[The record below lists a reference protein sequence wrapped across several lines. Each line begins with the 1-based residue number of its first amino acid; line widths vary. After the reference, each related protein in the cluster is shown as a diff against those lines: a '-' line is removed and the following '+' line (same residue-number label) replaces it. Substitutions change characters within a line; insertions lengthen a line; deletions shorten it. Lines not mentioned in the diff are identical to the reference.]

1 MLLLKLGQPANIP
14 TFTHLAQLFFM
25 PASTNSTSV
34 PNSIVADLISSEKMT
49 ATEKRATL
57 SLASIYGLRM
67 LGMFLIL
74 PIFAIYASTLPD
86 KPSSLMVGLALGAY
100 GLTQALF
107 QLPFGMA
114 SDKYGRK
121 PMIYLGLAIFAIGS
135 MVAAFAMNI
144 EGIIIGRAIQG
155 AGAVSAVVTALVA
168 DLTRDEHRTKA
179 MATIGG
185 TIGVAFALSLV
196 GGPLLNQWIGVPGI
210 FAMTALLTL
219 AAIAVVKF
227 VVPDPVHSHYHS
239 DASAAPAKLKDV
251 LKHTQLLRLNY
262 GIFALHA
269 AQMAMFVVVPFAIV
283 NSSGMQANQ
292 HWHIYLPV
300 LLGSFVL
307 MVPAIIYA
315 EKKSKMKQVFVA
327 AVAAML
333 LAQLMFAASIQYF
346 WGIVASLTIYFVA
359 FNVLEASLPSIISKV
374 APAAAKGTAM
384 GVYNTSQS
392 LGVFVGG
399 ALGGYLS
406 HAFGF
411 SSVFIFC
418 GVMMFLWLLL
428 ASSMQSPPAVR
439 TKMYTM
445 NESAVQMTA
454 EGASALKSEF
464 LKLAGVIEAAV
475 LPQELTVILKIDKSH
490 DWDETQVYQL
500 LRG

>member
-1 MLLLKLGQPANIP
+1 MPSSNQPSNY
-14 TFTHLAQLFFM
+14 
-25 PASTNSTSV
+25 SV
-34 PNSIVADLISSEKMT
+34 TEFASEKMT
-49 ATEKRATL
+49 PTEVRATM

-67 LGMFLIL
+67 FGMFSIL

-86 KPSSLMVGLALGAY
+86 KPSGLMIGLALGAY

-114 SDKYGRK
+114 SDKFGRK
-121 PMIYLGLAIFAIGS
+121 PVIYLGLAIFAVGS
-135 MVAAFAMNI
+135 MVAALAPNI
-144 EGIIIGRAIQG
+144 EAIILGRVIQG
-155 AGAVSAVVTALVA
+155 AGAVSAVVTALLA

-179 MATIGG
+179 MATIGA

-210 FAMTALLTL
+210 FAVTGLLTL

-227 VVPDPVHSHYHS
+227 VVPEPVHSHYHS

-251 LKHTQLLRLNY
+251 LKNTQLLRLNY

-269 AQMAMFVVVPFAIV
+269 AQMAMFVVVPFAI
-283 NSSGMQANQ
+283 NKSSHMEVDQ

-300 LLGSFVL
+300 LIASFVF

-315 EKKSKMKQVFVA
+315 EKQSKMKQVFVGA
-327 AVAAML
+327 ISLML
-333 LAQLMFAASIQYF
+333 FAQLIFSASIQNF
-346 WGIVASLTIYFVA
+346 WGIIASLTLYFIA
-359 FNVLEASLPSIISKV
+359 FNILEASLPSIISKI

-392 LGVFVGG
+392 LGVFTGG

-411 SSVFIFC
+411 ASVFIFC
-418 GVMMFLWLLL
+418 SVMMLIWVVM
-428 ASSMQSPPAVR
+428 AYSMQSPPAVR

-445 NESAVQMTA
+445 AETAVDMSVESAL
-454 EGASALKSEF
+454 ALKSE
-464 LKLAGVIEAAV
+464 LAKLVGVIEVAV
-475 LPQELTVILKIDKSH
+475 LPQEQTVILKLDKSH
-490 DWDETQVYQL
+490 DWDEAQVLKL

>member
-1 MLLLKLGQPANIP
+1 MS
-14 TFTHLAQLFFM
+14 HLHH
-25 PASTNSTSV
+25 TTSPPSSV
-34 PNSIVADLISSEKMT
+34 AADLISSDKMT
-49 ATEKRATL
+49 PTELRATL

-67 LGMFLIL
+67 LGLFLIL

-86 KPSSLMVGLALGAY
+86 KPTSLMVGLAFGAY
-100 GLTQALF
+100 GLTQAMF

-121 PMIYLGLAIFAIGS
+121 PMIYFGLAIFAIGS
-135 MVAAFAMNI
+135 MVAALAMNI

-185 TIGVAFALSLV
+185 TIGLAFALSLV

-210 FAMTALLTL
+210 FAMTACLTL
-219 AAIAVVKF
+219 VAIAVVKF

-251 LKHTQLLRLNY
+251 FKNTQLLRLNY

-283 NSSGMQANQ
+283 KSSGMHENQ
-292 HWHIYLPV
+292 HWLIYLPV
-300 LLGSFVL
+300 VLASFVL

-315 EKKSKMKQVFVA
+315 EKQNKMKRVFVSA
-327 AVAAML
+327 IAMML
-333 LAQLMFAASIQYF
+333 LAQLMFSVMIQHF
-346 WGIVASLTIYFVA
+346 WGIVAALTVYFIA
-359 FNVLEASLPSIISKV
+359 FNVLEASLPSMISKI
-374 APAAAKGTAM
+374 APASAKGTAM

-392 LGVFVGG
+392 LGIFVGG
-399 ALGGYLS
+399 AMGGYLS
-406 HAFGF
+406 HAVSFA
-411 SSVFIFC
+411 SVFIFC

-428 ASSMQSPPAVR
+428 AFSMRPPLAVR

-445 NESAVQMTA
+445 DEAAGEMSVERANGV
-454 EGASALKSEF
+454 KSE
-464 LKLAGVIEAAV
+464 LAKLAGVIEAAV
-475 LPQELTVILKIDKSH
+475 LPQEYTVILKIDKSH
-490 DWDETQVYQL
+490 HWDDAQVYKL